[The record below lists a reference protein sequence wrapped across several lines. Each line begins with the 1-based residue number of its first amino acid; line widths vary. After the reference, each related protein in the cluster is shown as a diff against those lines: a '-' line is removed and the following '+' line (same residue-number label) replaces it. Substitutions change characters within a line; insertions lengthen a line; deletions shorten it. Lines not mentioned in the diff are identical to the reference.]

1 MPETGRILRYSSEH
15 LLPCLTGVGWSFKNQ
30 IINMKLTYTT
40 SRDDKA
46 RYLFIQGDLIGDEV
60 GPKLVEVVSDAIQD
74 GAKIFVIDLK
84 EVRYISS
91 SGIGLLITMLTKMRN
106 AGGEVYLTA
115 PSEHVKKLLIIT
127 KLNNIFTVYDSV
139 EDFKAKN

>member
-1 MPETGRILRYSSEH
+1 MDSATTETVSPKKQKKS
-15 LLPCLTGVGWSFKNQ
+15 
-30 IINMKLTYTT
+30 MKLSYKT
-40 SRDDKA
+40 SKDEKA
-46 RYLFIQGDLIGDEV
+46 HYLSIEGDLIGDEV
-60 GPKLVEVVSDAIQD
+60 GPKLVEVVSDAIQE
-74 GAKIFVIDLK
+74 GARTFVIDLS

-106 AGGEVYLTA
+106 VGGEVFLTS

-139 EDFKAKN
+139 EDFKVKN

>member
-1 MPETGRILRYSSEH
+1 
-15 LLPCLTGVGWSFKNQ
+15 
-30 IINMKLTYTT
+30 MKLTYNLQKGE
-40 SRDDKA
+40 KA
-46 RYLFIQGDLIGDEV
+46 YYLFIQGDLIGDEV
-60 GPKLVEVVSDAIQD
+60 GPKLVEIVSDAIQD
-74 GAKIFVIDLK
+74 GAKTFVIDLS

-106 AGGEVYLTA
+106 VGGEVYLTS

>member
-1 MPETGRILRYSSEH
+1 
-15 LLPCLTGVGWSFKNQ
+15 
-30 IINMKLTYTT
+30 MKLNYKTAK
-40 SRDDKA
+40 DEKA
-46 RYLFIQGDLIGDEV
+46 HYLYIQGDLIGDEV
-60 GPKLVEVVSDAIQD
+60 GPKLVEVVSDAIQE
-74 GAKIFVIDLK
+74 GAKTFVIDLS

-106 AGGEVYLTA
+106 VGGEVYLTS

-139 EDFKAKN
+139 ADFQSKH

>member
-1 MPETGRILRYSSEH
+1 
-15 LLPCLTGVGWSFKNQ
+15 
-30 IINMKLTYTT
+30 MKLTYN
-40 SRDDKA
+40 SRKGEKA
-46 RYLFIQGDLIGDEV
+46 NYLYIQGDLIGDEV

-74 GAKIFVIDLK
+74 GAKTFVIDLS

-106 AGGEVYLTA
+106 VGGEVYLA
-115 PSEHVKKLLIIT
+115 SPSEHVKKLLIIT

-139 EDFKAKN
+139 EEFESKN

>member
-1 MPETGRILRYSSEH
+1 
-15 LLPCLTGVGWSFKNQ
+15 
-30 IINMKLTYTT
+30 MKLTYTT
-40 SRDDKA
+40 QKDQKA
-46 RYLFIQGDLIGDEV
+46 DYLFIQGDLIGDEA

-74 GAKIFVIDLK
+74 GAKIFVIDLS

-106 AGGEVYLTA
+106 SGGEVYLTA
-115 PSEHVKKLLIIT
+115 PSDHVKKLLIIT
-127 KLNNIFTVYDSV
+127 KLNNIFTVFDSV